1 MNLFVSEIVTQPA
14 SLPITAT
21 DEALAAAVVEEIERG
36 VLWRAIVRQE
46 RRILLDG
53 SLPPSLEIEPV
64 TAIVSLTRWIP
75 TDDDAVIDADN
86 YQRHQPRSRKA
97 P

>member
-36 VLWRAIVRQE
+36 VLWRGIVRQDAPNN
-46 RRILLDG
+46 LLDG
-53 SLPPSLEIEPV
+53 PLNARSLEIEPMSEPYV
-64 TAIVSLTRWIP
+64 TS
-75 TDDDAVIDADN
+75 
-86 YQRHQPRSRKA
+86 
-97 P
+97 

>member
-53 SLPPSLEIEPV
+53 SLPQASKSNP
-64 TAIVSLTRWIP
+64 
-75 TDDDAVIDADN
+75 
-86 YQRHQPRSRKA
+86 
-97 P
+97 